1 RAPPDH
7 SAAVPH
13 RGRLHLS
20 RRRPHRRRPDVGH
33 GSPCRPRRPDVP
45 HRLFPRRR
53 PGRDAP
59 RHRSRHH
66 QRLRP
71 RLDRQRAG
79 SGGGVE
85 IRMTYSRF
93 SNFDFRFGG
102 NPMTETEMK
111 RRTKSFALRVLAL
124 IDALPEKRSA
134 RVLAHQVGRS
144 GTSVGANYR
153 AACRAKS
160 AADMINK
167 LTIVEEEADETGFW
181 LELI

>member
-1 RAPPDH
+1 
-7 SAAVPH
+7 
-13 RGRLHLS
+13 
-20 RRRPHRRRPDVGH
+20 
-33 GSPCRPRRPDVP
+33 
-45 HRLFPRRR
+45 
-53 PGRDAP
+53 
-59 RHRSRHH
+59 
-66 QRLRP
+66 
-71 RLDRQRAG
+71 
-79 SGGGVE
+79 
-85 IRMTYSRF
+85 
-93 SNFDFRFGG
+93 
-102 NPMTETEMK
+102 MTETEMK

-181 LELI
+181 LELIEEHGLMKPEKLSGLKTEAGELTAMMVASRKTLLRNNRKSKFEIRKSP